1 MARRACSACSA
12 CKKHKRKCDKR
23 LPVCSLCDRTE
34 RACEYDETPKPPPS
48 ADEFEAL
55 QARITDLEARLS
67 SARGSTASVVGP
79 GPTPPST
86 ASSPA
91 STNHT
96 TSSTRFPYAMFLD
109 LLQTENN
116 VLKEMV
122 RQLEE
127 GLNEDSQ
134 N

>member
-1 MARRACSACSA
+1 
-12 CKKHKRKCDKR
+12 
-23 LPVCSLCDRTE
+23 
-34 RACEYDETPKPPPS
+34 
-48 ADEFEAL
+48 
-55 QARITDLEARLS
+55 
-67 SARGSTASVVGP
+67 
-79 GPTPPST
+79 
-86 ASSPA
+86 
-91 STNHT
+91 
-96 TSSTRFPYAMFLD
+96 MFLD